1 MENIG
6 RQKRQLFTISWPLLK
21 FWSDGGYLN
30 KLFELWCQEQINE
43 RKLIFYT
50 PTCEHLLTLKGKI
63 GKVSK
68 FTFSENFSAVFYSVY
83 EIVTIFW

>member
-1 MENIG
+1 M
-6 RQKRQLFTISWPLLK
+6 
-21 FWSDGGYLN
+21 GGYEN

-63 GKVSK
+63 GKFSK

-83 EIVTIFW
+83 EIVSFFW